1 MDPQQFISRIAP
13 MAVKSM
19 HDTGIPASLTIA
31 QAALESAWGSSGLTV
46 KQNNLFGIKGG
57 NSSWPTIEY
66 GPDGKPYHTTASFRS
81 YDNWQQSI
89 DDHALL
95 LLHGTRDNP
104 NRYRKVIGA
113 DYKTAAYAVAQGG
126 YATSPDYASELI
138 QLIEHYQLY
147 ALDTTST
154 REENT
159 LNLNANQQTMLVAA
173 LNDLIQKGYITDPSW
188 LDKAKNSQLTLS
200 ELTWLNTIVLS
211 RLK

>member
-19 HDTGIPASLTIA
+19 QDTGIPASLTIA

-66 GPDGKPYHTTASFRS
+66 GPDGKPYQTTASFRS
-81 YDNWQQSI
+81 YADWQQSI
-89 DDHALL
+89 DDHSSLL
-95 LLHGTRDNP
+95 LNGTRDNP

-113 DYKTAAYAVAQGG
+113 DYKTAANAVAQGG
-126 YATSPDYASELI
+126 YATSPSYAASLI
-138 QLIEHYQLY
+138 RLIEQYHLY
-147 ALDTTST
+147 MFDTAST
-154 REENT
+154 KEENT

-173 LNDLIQKGYITDPSW
+173 LDDLIKKGYITDPSW